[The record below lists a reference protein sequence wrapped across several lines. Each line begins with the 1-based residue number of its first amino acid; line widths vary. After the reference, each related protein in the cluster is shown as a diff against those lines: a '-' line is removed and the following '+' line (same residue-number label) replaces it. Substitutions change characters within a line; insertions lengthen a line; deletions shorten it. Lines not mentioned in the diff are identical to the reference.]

1 MLGEWGSTVHGQII
15 LENPSLNWVK
25 EFFLTTGLLRAI
37 TELVFMANALGG
49 KKKKKNLKCINQR
62 TTKGTWPNMS
72 VIRMDVMWSA
82 LAGANYITKVRKS
95 EKWE

>member
-1 MLGEWGSTVHGQII
+1 MILRGHQETVLGEWGSTVHGQII

-49 KKKKKNLKCINQR
+49 KKKKKTLNAL
-62 TTKGTWPNMS
+62 TKGLQKTHDQICQWS
-72 VIRMDVMWSA
+72 GWMWC
-82 LAGANYITKVRKS
+82 GVP
-95 EKWE
+95 